1 MNGKTKIEELNG
13 LLEGLRNS
21 RDSIEASSVVSTDGF
36 MLASGLPENT
46 QRDRVAVMSAAM
58 RSLGET
64 AARELARGE
73 LSEVYVKGKNG
84 YVVVVA
90 SGKNAVLTAIARKEA
105 ELGSVFSDMR
115 KTADKVAEL
124 V

>member
-13 LLEGLRNS
+13 LLEGLRDS